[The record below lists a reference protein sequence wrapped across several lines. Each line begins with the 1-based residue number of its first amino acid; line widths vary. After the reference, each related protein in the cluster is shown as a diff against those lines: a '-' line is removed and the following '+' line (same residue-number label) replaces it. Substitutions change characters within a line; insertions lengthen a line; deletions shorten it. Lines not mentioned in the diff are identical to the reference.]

1 MVLGLGIGE
10 VAAGAAMIR
19 ASVSF
24 IKENVNTCKDIGELA
39 SSIDNLFVGKSKIDK
54 NNTKGV
60 SGTFSIGDIAR
71 ETVDAKLAE
80 EALYQVSQLINQRFG
95 SQTWATILETRQKR
109 IKDFKERQI
118 KAEKAK
124 AAQRAEMMNDL
135 KLLVWIFSGAI
146 VAVMGVIAV
155 FIIEW

>member
-24 IKENVNTCKDIGELA
+24 IKENINTCKDIGELA

-80 EALYQVSQLINQRFG
+80 EALYEVSQLINQRFG

-109 IKDFKERQI
+109 IKEYKEAQI
-118 KAEKAK
+118 KLAKQK

-135 KLLVWIFSGAI
+135 KLLLWILLGSI
-146 VAVMGVIAV
+146 VATMAVIAFFFV
-155 FIIEW
+155 QW

>member
-39 SSIDNLFVGKSKIDK
+39 SSIDNLFIGKSKIDK
-54 NNTKGV
+54 NNTKSV

-80 EALYQVSQLINQRFG
+80 EALYEVSQLINQRFG
-95 SQTWATILETRQKR
+95 SQTWAQILETRQKR
-109 IKDFKERQI
+109 IKEYKEAQI
-118 KAEKAK
+118 KEAKAK
-124 AAQRAEMMNDL
+124 AAQRAEMINDL
-135 KLLVWIFSGAI
+135 KLLVWIVSGAV
-146 VAVMGVIAV
+146 VAAIGVIAI
-155 FIIEW
+155 FIVEW

>member
-24 IKENVNTCKDIGELA
+24 IKENVNTCKDISELA
-39 SSIDNLFVGKSKIDK
+39 SSIDNLFIGKSKIDK
-54 NNTKGV
+54 NNTKSV

-80 EALYQVSQLINQRFG
+80 EALYEVSQLINQRFG
-95 SQTWATILETRQKR
+95 SQTWAQILETRQKR
-109 IKDFKERQI
+109 IKEYKEAQI
-118 KAEKAK
+118 KEAKAK

-135 KLLVWIFSGAI
+135 KLLVWIVSGAV
-146 VAVMGVIAV
+146 VAAIGVIAI
-155 FIIEW
+155 FIVEW

>member
-54 NNTKGV
+54 NNSKGV

-80 EALYQVSQLINQRFG
+80 ESLYVVSQLLNQRFG
-95 SQTWATILETRQKR
+95 STTWATILETRQKR
-109 IKDFKERQI
+109 IKDHKERQH
-118 KAEKAK
+118 KQAKAK
-124 AAQRAEMMNDL
+124 AARQAEMMNDL
-135 KLLVWIFSGAI
+135 KILLWIVGVSVVVVL
-146 VAVMGVIAV
+146 VAVAALT
-155 FIIEW
+155 FKS